1 MTVLFIFEPCLNV
14 YRLNVNG
21 IILFYLSSPTCSFS
35 LSRYCLLSHFC
46 PFNGP
51 HFSGFVTQVSLIIS
65 RWVSFQ
71 PLINALSLIVW
82 CFLSLFSICS
92 LSLLLALFL
101 RFSLSLFHF
110 FFLSLFF
117 SCVSN
122 EGVNEGFTQERI
134 FVGTFFCAN
143 WCDDQFPGKKI
154 RRHRKLFFPEN
165 QDWKE
170 KFKLGSFIFTTSGR
184 SYKSFLIRCH
194 DVTTLLFSW
203 FCLQCLSLLK
213 TINEP

>member
-1 MTVLFIFEPCLNV
+1 M
-14 YRLNVNG
+14 
-21 IILFYLSSPTCSFS
+21 
-35 LSRYCLLSHFC
+35 
-46 PFNGP
+46 
-51 HFSGFVTQVSLIIS
+51 
-65 RWVSFQ
+65 
-71 PLINALSLIVW
+71 
-82 CFLSLFSICS
+82 SLFSTTYQCTLAHCLMLSISLFHLLS
-92 LSLLLALFL
+92 LSYSLFFSDSL
-101 RFSLSLFHF
+101 SLSLFHF

-165 QDWKE
+165 QDWEE
-170 KFKLGSFIFTTSGR
+170 KFKLGVYQFTTSGR
-184 SYKSFLIRCH
+184 SYKSFPIRCH

-203 FCLQCLSLLK
+203 FSLQCLSLLNSWWA
-213 TINEP
+213 IV